1 MLMNRTSFLAAAAV
15 VFSLSGC
22 AIVSSTPEPA
32 SMQRRGVAYM
42 LPKALLPVQLAE
54 SDGLLTL
61 RVESAKLVGDP
72 AQRYFAHN
80 PSNVFSSDEVKIE
93 VDGPTGLLTGVTAT
107 STDNTLAV
115 LKELLKTGAAPHPE
129 GSALSPGE
137 TLLFSGVYDPDG
149 EVDDTIKSRNEEMVA
164 RLQEVVFQRML
175 LWQEGCKKDRTDVV
189 KCDTAD
195 KLVKALKGTSTGD
208 GAVVLVKA
216 TALHTGQKSPRT
228 NGADNPSADCGLGI
242 CHRALQPYQIDLAIK
257 GVFFSSTVV
266 QLPNGGPPIV
276 LPLERAPFVKTEH
289 KVVLQSG
296 QITSAENKKPSSAL
310 ALVEWPLDV
319 YRGIL
324 AATSTLIQLRIGYNT
339 DAVKLAESEVNMA
352 KELKGLRDELNT
364 LRQERSSPPPGG
376 RGIAL
381 LAGEIGRRP
390 DNSNKSAA
398 KANAAGQ
405 PAVQPR
411 PGEPHCGTISPSPPA
426 CAGCLPIQ

>member
-175 LWQEGCKKDRTDVV
+175 LACCCGRKAARRT
-189 KCDTAD
+189 
-195 KLVKALKGTSTGD
+195 
-208 GAVVLVKA
+208 
-216 TALHTGQKSPRT
+216 
-228 NGADNPSADCGLGI
+228 
-242 CHRALQPYQIDLAIK
+242 
-257 GVFFSSTVV
+257 
-266 QLPNGGPPIV
+266 
-276 LPLERAPFVKTEH
+276 ER
-289 KVVLQSG
+289 
-296 QITSAENKKPSSAL
+296 
-310 ALVEWPLDV
+310 
-319 YRGIL
+319 
-324 AATSTLIQLRIGYNT
+324 
-339 DAVKLAESEVNMA
+339 M
-352 KELKGLRDELNT
+352 
-364 LRQERSSPPPGG
+364 
-376 RGIAL
+376 
-381 LAGEIGRRP
+381 
-390 DNSNKSAA
+390 
-398 KANAAGQ
+398 
-405 PAVQPR
+405 
-411 PGEPHCGTISPSPPA
+411 
-426 CAGCLPIQ
+426 